1 MSTIGHQVV
10 FSLGRWASQIPTG
23 FHVSRGTRVPEQRQL
38 MTADRAIT
46 FYGRTF
52 QTVELINCL
61 VTLCSHCND
70 YYLVPRPL
78 RCNVC
83 RLTQRRFRL
92 VPVRSPL
99 LGESLLFSFP
109 PGTEMFQFP
118 GLAPYTY
125 VFSARWSAFTDAGF
139 PIRTSSDYSLC
150 SNSPKLFAATNVL
163 HRLLV
168 PRHPPYALSSLTSSF

>member
-1 MSTIGHQVV
+1 MLFTFPSRYWSTIGHQVV
-10 FSLGRWASQIPTG
+10 FSLGGWAPQIPTG

-38 MTADRAIT
+38 MTAYRAIT

-70 YYLVPRPL
+70 YYLVPRPP

-118 GLAPYTY
+118 GLAPTHLCIQC
-125 VFSARWSAFTDAGF
+125 VVAGIHRRGF
-139 PIRTSSDYSLC
+139 PHSDIYGSK
-150 SNSPKLFAATNVL
+150 PV
-163 HRLLV
+163 
-168 PRHPPYALSSLTSSF
+168 

>member
-1 MSTIGHQVV
+1 M
-10 FSLGRWASQIPTG
+10 
-23 FHVSRGTRVPEQRQL
+23 SRGTRVPEQRQL
-38 MTADRAIT
+38 IFADRVIT
-46 FYGRTF
+46 FYDRTF

-61 VTLCSHCND
+61 VTLRSLCND
-70 YYLVPRPL
+70 YYLVPRPP